1 MKHHQDMEVADTVV
15 VVVDTIVVV
24 VVVVDTEVEVTMT
37 ADEVAA
43 EAVRVLALF
52 QSRYVTMV

>member
-1 MKHHQDMEVADTVV
+1 MADTVV
-15 VVVDTIVVV
+15 VAVDTIVVV
-24 VVVVDTEVEVTMT
+24 VVVDTEVEVEVTMT